1 MSAIQP
7 VVKMAENCDT
17 GMIVFYIV
25 VLSAFVGAML
35 IMLTLGVLYS
45 MDPDPKKNK
54 IGQICY
60 IAAMAMLVVLFAV
73 ISYQAGQ

>member
-1 MSAIQP
+1 MSAMQP
-7 VVKMAENCDT
+7 VLKMAENCDT